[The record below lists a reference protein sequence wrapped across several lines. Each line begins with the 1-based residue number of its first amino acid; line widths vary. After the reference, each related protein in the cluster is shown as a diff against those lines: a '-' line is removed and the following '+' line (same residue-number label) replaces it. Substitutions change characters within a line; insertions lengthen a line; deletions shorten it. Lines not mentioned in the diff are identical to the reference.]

1 MGERLRGMAE
11 NVRLM
16 QRGERGAERARDALE
31 SAGGTLERA
40 TAAFEPVVQRHDGRG
55 RRTGARA
62 TAARKELDGSVPGS
76 EAMTVRRWAEMQENR
91 VLIGHLR

>member
-1 MGERLRGMAE
+1 MAE
-11 NVRLM
+11 NVRAYAT
-16 QRGERGAERARDALE
+16 GERGAERARDALE

-40 TAAFEPVVQRHDGRG
+40 TAAFEPVVQRHEM
-55 RRTGARA
+55 AVAAERA
-62 TAARKELDGSVPGS
+62 HEQRQHEKELTEARSGS